1 MSKSTAYTAG
11 YSDVA
16 ALQKRLVEAADRL
29 SALVP
34 ELAKARQVR
43 EYDSD
48 RRKSALATV
57 AAPLLRAGESAA
69 AAEMEARASD
79 NYRKAMKAIAGD
91 LLVAERVI
99 AEHEAVK
106 IQWESARSLLAM
118 QRDMTRQL

>member
-1 MSKSTAYTAG
+1 MSKSTAYTAD

-48 RRKSALATV
+48 RRKRALAV
-57 AAPLLRAGESAA
+57 AMAPLLSEGSAA
-69 AAEMEARASD
+69 AAEAMARASSG
-79 NYRKAMKAIAGD
+79 YEKAMKQIAAD
-91 LLVAERVI
+91 LLVAEKVI

>member
-1 MSKSTAYTAG
+1 MSKSTAYTAD

-34 ELAKARQVR
+34 ELAKARQIR

-48 RRKSALATV
+48 RRKRALAV
-57 AAPLLRAGESAA
+57 AAMPFLAELSATA
-69 AAEMEARASD
+69 ADTTARASAS
-79 NYRKAMKAIAGD
+79 YQKAMKELGNQ
-91 LLVAERVI
+91 LLAAEKVI